1 MVDHKAY
8 YAFIS
13 YKRED
18 EKWAKWLQ
26 DKLEHYRFPSNLNGR
41 TDLPKNIRPTFRD
54 VTDLNPGLLS
64 KEIDNALRN
73 SKWLIVVCSPRSAK
87 SPWVCKEAQTF
98 IDLGRGDHIIPFVIE
113 GNPFSNDPN
122 TECFPKALLSL
133 TGSRELL
140 AANIHEMGRDAAAV
154 KVVSRMFDLRFDTLW
169 QRYKREQKKKR
180 RMWIAS
186 ICTLLLLLLF
196 IAFWIN
202 GLTDKMD
209 LSQNKVNAQ
218 RALVLSENGDYK
230 KACLLATEVLKDV
243 QQETD
248 YSYVAEADAAIRRST
263 YCMSYVIAEL
273 KDYAKHISY
282 SKDGKYFL
290 SSASIDGVKL
300 WDATSDTILLRKT
313 GDDCAVLSPMADRI
327 AISHRN
333 KDIHSFYPIEIKRIK
348 EKGVKSL
355 YLRAHT
361 DIISSLA
368 FNPNGQQL
376 ASTAYDGTLIIWDL
390 SSGSIQTKVQVTEC
404 VVNSVAFSNSGKYVI
419 TAAGDHVF
427 SKKKDHT
434 AKVWDAESGRLLHT
448 LDGHEASVYYALYS
462 PQDKFIVTASE
473 DNTIKIWDATTYSLV
488 HTFYGHT
495 RPIRSVSF
503 SSDGRWMFS
512 ASDDKT
518 IKWWDMKTWNL
529 LLTLKGHLNAVY
541 DAQLSPHED
550 YLLSV
555 STDKTIRKWDIRTCK
570 ILREIISDSL
580 VISVVTDRDKKM
592 IASNCIDSV
601 IRIWDVPNYNLLYS
615 MSGFQD
621 EIQSIDFGENGNVV
635 ALTFENT
642 IMIGN
647 IKSEK
652 TFKQTLHGSIYNV
665 LFGTDDKWLIVVYG
679 DSLQIRNVPTM
690 QKELN
695 IECNLSHYYPVFY
708 LSPQKDRMAHLFMG
722 SHIAFA
728 NVKDLFN
735 AQTYNMNAFDS
746 MLPGE
751 FKKPVIQVKFS
762 PDEKYLAAI
771 SVDELIIWDLRNKK
785 IIEKTETLNGLTS
798 IDFSPNGKTMVIT
811 TDKNLVLMDVE
822 TQIVIDSISE
832 PDRPIDAI
840 YLNQN
845 TIVYT
850 TLTRKMKKWTFTPLH
865 ELLRE
870 TNIWLRNEEN
880 SRLHIDE

>member
-1 MVDHKAY
+1 MEQEKEY

-26 DKLEHYRFPSNLNGR
+26 NKLEHYRFPTNLNGR

-64 KEIDNALRN
+64 EEIDNALRN
-73 SKWLIVVCSPRSAK
+73 SQWLIIVCSPRSAK
-87 SPWVCKEAQTF
+87 SPWVCKEAQSF

-113 GNPFSNDPN
+113 GNPFSGNPN
-122 TECFPKALLSL
+122 TECFPEALLNL
-133 TGSRELL
+133 TGNRELL
-140 AANIHEMGRDAAAV
+140 AANINEMGRDAAAV
-154 KVVSRMFDLRFDTLW
+154 KVISRMFDLRFDTLW
-169 QRYKREQKKKR
+169 QRYEREQRKKR
-180 RMWIAS
+180 KIWVGGVCAFI
-186 ICTLLLLLLF
+186 LLGLF
-196 IAFWIN
+196 IAFWIY
-202 GLTDKMD
+202 GLTGQMS
-209 LSQNKVNAQ
+209 LSRDKVNAQ
-218 RALVLSENGDYK
+218 RAFVLSENGDYK

-248 YSYVAEADAAIRRST
+248 HSYVAEADAAIRRST
-263 YCMSYVIAEL
+263 YCMSYVVAQL

-290 SSASIDGVKL
+290 SSAPADDVKL
-300 WDATSDTILLRKT
+300 WDALSDTIVLSKT

-348 EKGVKSL
+348 EKSAKSL

-361 DIISSLA
+361 DIITSLA

-390 SSGSIQTKVQVTEC
+390 STGSIQTKVQVTEC

-419 TAAGDHVF
+419 TAAGDYVF
-427 SKKKDHT
+427 SKKKDHS

-448 LDGHEASVYYALYS
+448 LDGHGASVYYALYS
-462 PQDKFIVTASE
+462 PQDKYIVTASE
-473 DNTIKIWDATTYSLV
+473 DNTIKVWDATTYSLV
-488 HTFYGHT
+488 HTFYDHT
-495 RPIRSVSF
+495 GPIRSVSF

-518 IKWWDMKTWNL
+518 IKWWDMKTWTL
-529 LLTLKGHLNAVY
+529 LLTLKGHTNAVY
-541 DAQLSPHED
+541 DAQLSPQED

-555 STDKTIRKWDIRTCK
+555 SVDKTIRKWDIRTCK
-570 ILREIISDSL
+570 IPCEIISDSL
-580 VISVVTDRDKKM
+580 ISSIAIDREKKM
-592 IASNCIDSV
+592 ISSNCVDSV
-601 IRIWDVPNYNLLYS
+601 VRVWDIANYNLLYS

-621 EIQSIDFGENGNVV
+621 VIQSIDFGENGNIV
-635 ALTFENT
+635 ALSRDNS

-647 IKSEK
+647 IRSGKLVK
-652 TFKQTLHGSIYNV
+652 HTLPGYVYQV
-665 LFGTDDKWLIVVYG
+665 LFGTDDKQLIVVYK
-679 DSLQIRNVPTM
+679 DSLQIRDVPTM
-690 QKELN
+690 HKVCN
-695 IECNLSHYYPVFY
+695 IECY
-708 LSPQKDRMAHLFMG
+708 LGYFPTLCLNPLKGKMAHLVMG
-722 SHIAFA
+722 NSIVFA
-728 NVKDLFN
+728 DAKNLLN
-735 AQTYNMNAFDS
+735 AQSYERNVIQS
-746 MLPGE
+746 MLPGD
-751 FKKPVIQVKFS
+751 FKKPVIEIKFS

-771 SVDELIIWDLRNKK
+771 SINELIIWDLKNKQ
-785 IIEKTETLNGLTS
+785 IIEKTETLSGLTS
-798 IDFSPNGKTMVIT
+798 IDFSPNGKTMIIT
-811 TDKNLVLMDVE
+811 TDKNLMLMDVE

-832 PDRPIDAI
+832 PDRQIDAV

-845 TIVYT
+845 TLVYNT
-850 TLTRKMKKWTFTPLH
+850 FTRKMKKWTFTPLH

-880 SRLHIDE
+880 